1 MLMSDQEERT
11 KPLLARRSIEC
22 DDAEFGAL
30 AQAILDQGLT
40 LRFRAKGTSMHPFV
54 RNHDILHVRAVAP
67 EQLRTG
73 DLVLFRA
80 TGSRVIVHRVL
91 RRTKLEKGTAFL
103 IKGDRVAHPDGIITA
118 ESVLGQVI
126 ARERGGVQIDLT
138 TPPRRLVRI
147 LIAWLS
153 PAWPVMLPI
162 AGRLRAIMSR
172 KEDRTDV

>member
-1 MLMSDQEERT
+1 MPVLS
-11 KPLLARRSIEC
+11 RRSIEC

-30 AQAILDQGLT
+30 AQVLLDQGLT

-54 RNHDILHVRAVAP
+54 RNHDILHIRAVAP
-67 EQLRTG
+67 EKLGTG
-73 DLVLFRA
+73 DLVLFKA
-80 TGSRVIVHRVL
+80 ADSKVVVHRVL
-91 RRTKLEKGTAFL
+91 RRTKLDERTAFL
-103 IKGDRVAHPDGIITA
+103 IKGDRVERPDGIITA

-126 ARERGGVQIDLT
+126 ARERGGIKIDLT
-138 TPPRRLVRI
+138 TPPRRLVRM

-172 KEDRTDV
+172 KEDRVDV